1 MQTCKLEQVDNDSRT
16 ASSKG
21 AVQKPKERDDQKNV
35 ESDLNGDFEIQA
47 AQTVL
52 KRPRL
57 KNILATANKE
67 RVEVYHDPKEQN
79 KRPTV
84 STLDA

>member
-1 MQTCKLEQVDNDSRT
+1 MQTCKLEQVENDSRT

-21 AVQKPKERDDQKNV
+21 AVQKLKERDDQKNV

-57 KNILATANKE
+57 KTYWRQRTKKE
-67 RVEVYHDPKEQN
+67 SKFTMIQKNRRKDLPF
-79 KRPTV
+79 
-84 STLDA
+84 SL